1 MLLNASV
8 GRRANG
14 GCETGAQEMT
24 DAIEVDGAEAVADER
39 ATEAPK
45 RRRDRELIVYLITAL
60 LYGTLPALVAAT
72 AIAGMIAGLWFFVP
86 FQRRDAREPEVPVRR
101 T

>member
-1 MLLNASV
+1 MLRVSNQLAIAGISALAV
-8 GRRANG
+8 GI
-14 GCETGAQEMT
+14 T
-24 DAIEVDGAEAVADER
+24 AV
-39 ATEAPK
+39 
-45 RRRDRELIVYLITAL
+45 VYLITAL
-60 LYGTLPALVAAT
+60 LYGTLPAVVAAT